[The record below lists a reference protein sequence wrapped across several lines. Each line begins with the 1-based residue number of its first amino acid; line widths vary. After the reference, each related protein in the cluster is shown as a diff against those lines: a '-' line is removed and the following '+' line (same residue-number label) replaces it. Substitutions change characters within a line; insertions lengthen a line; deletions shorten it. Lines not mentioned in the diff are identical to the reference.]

1 MKRAWETVK
10 RRWEEDP
17 LTTAYM
23 ALGIGMT
30 LYSLARDLE
39 DRHHHAQIHQ
49 QFESRRFNL

>member
-39 DRHHHAQIHQ
+39 DRHHHAELHK